1 MMKSMAVKG
10 PLIRSSFDI
19 DLVNE
24 RRPWSDDLLAKIES
38 EQLATEAFE
47 KSSQLQT
54 EFTSS
59 GSFLAYWRALKNDR
73 VKIIRGQ
80 K

>member
-10 PLIRSSFDI
+10 PLICSSFDI

-24 RRPWSDDLLAKIES
+24 RRPWSDDLLSKIAS
-38 EQLATEAFE
+38 EELAREAFE
-47 KSSQLQT
+47 KSSQLQA
-54 EFTSS
+54 EFPSCGAFT
-59 GSFLAYWRALKNDR
+59 GYWGALR
-73 VKIIRGQ
+73 RGQVKIIQGR